1 MITTTRY
8 PNVQI
13 ALVGEDG
20 NAFSILARAARAM
33 RKAGVSNDEITSYNT
48 EATSGDYDN
57 LLRVTMSWVSCDTE
71 TEDLDEDDWYAEHP
85 HGCYDCKEL
94 YAVGGCPS
102 CGDDL

>member
-1 MITTTRY
+1 MITTTKY

-13 ALVGEDG
+13 KLAGEDG
-20 NAFSILARAARAM
+20 NAFSILARVARAM
-33 RKAGVSNDEITSYNT
+33 RKAGVSNDEITTYNT

-85 HGCYDCKEL
+85 QGCYDCKEL